1 MYVDEIFS
9 GPDYANFPKITV
21 IENKMKVD
29 EMVTVRDITLTST
42 CEHHFV
48 TIDGKATV
56 AYIPKDTVIG
66 LSKINRIVQF
76 FAQRPQVQERLTQQ
90 ILTALQTL
98 LGTNNVAVSIDAV
111 HYCVK
116 ARGVRDATSATTT
129 TSLGGLFKSARTP
142 ARSSCAPCVTTTNLT
157 GQGPWSETSRS
168 ILFAASP
175 FSVSCCLILAPSVCR
190 RPLISTRG
198 MARSPVAMR
207 TWAILDLFAQVKFL
221 TLFALLF
228 GAGLQLLLKRGTRW
242 IQSRLTLLV
251 LLGFIHGLFFWDGD
265 ILLAYGLVGLICWR
279 LIRDAHSVKS
289 LFNTGVMLYVMGL
302 GVLLLLGMIAGDATS
317 RSWIPDA
324 ANLQY
329 EQFWKLKGGAEAISN
344 RADMLGD
351 NLLALGAQYG
361 WQLAGMMLMGASLM
375 RTGWLKGEFSL
386 RHYRRT
392 GVLLVLLGVAIN
404 LPAVIA
410 QWYLHWDYR
419 WCAFLLQV
427 PRELGARSRP
437 SATPRSSMASGRSS
451 PASGLSVPL
460 PALAAWR

>member
-1 MYVDEIFS
+1 MSSLSKEAALVHEALVARGLETPLRPPVQDLDNETRKRLIAGHMTEIMELLNLDLSDDSLMETPHRIAKMYVDEIFS
-9 GPDYANFPKITV
+9 GLDYANFPKITV

-129 TSLGGLFKSARTP
+129 TSLGGLFKSSQNTRQ
-142 ARSSCAPCVTTTNLT
+142 SSCAPYVTTTKSYRAGTMERNVTLDFVRGVAILGILLLNISAFGLPKAAYLNPAWYGDIT
-157 GQGPWSETSRS
+157 RS
-168 ILFAASP
+168 DAW
-175 FSVSCCLILAPSVCR
+175 
-190 RPLISTRG
+190 
-198 MARSPVAMR
+198 
-207 TWAILDLFAQVKFL
+207 TWAVLDLFTQVKFL

-251 LLGFIHGLFFWDGD
+251 LLGLST
-265 ILLAYGLVGLICWR
+265 A
-279 LIRDAHSVKS
+279 
-289 LFNTGVMLYVMGL
+289 
-302 GVLLLLGMIAGDATS
+302 
-317 RSWIPDA
+317 
-324 ANLQY
+324 
-329 EQFWKLKGGAEAISN
+329 
-344 RADMLGD
+344 
-351 NLLALGAQYG
+351 
-361 WQLAGMMLMGASLM
+361 
-375 RTGWLKGEFSL
+375 
-386 RHYRRT
+386 
-392 GVLLVLLGVAIN
+392 VLLGRRYSSRVWTSRAH
-404 LPAVIA
+404 LLASDSRCA
-410 QWYLHWDYR
+410 Q
-419 WCAFLLQV
+419 CKKPV
-427 PRELGARSRP
+427 
-437 SATPRSSMASGRSS
+437 
-451 PASGLSVPL
+451 
-460 PALAAWR
+460 